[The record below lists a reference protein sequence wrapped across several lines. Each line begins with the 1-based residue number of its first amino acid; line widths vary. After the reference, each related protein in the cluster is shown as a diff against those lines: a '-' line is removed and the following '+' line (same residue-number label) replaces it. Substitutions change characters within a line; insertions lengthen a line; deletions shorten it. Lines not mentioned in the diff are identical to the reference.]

1 MQETMQLAGTA
12 AAPVD
17 ELSDE
22 ALVQE
27 YVEPVHRFAALLCR
41 SPAEREDIAQEALIR
56 ALRSRHRYDPARGEF
71 AAWLWRIT
79 LNVAR
84 DRGRAAGRARAL
96 WERLAD
102 RGSPAEAESAETVA
116 LQRLEAADVVAA
128 VHRLP
133 ARYRTLIALRFG
145 GMLSYRQMADVL
157 GISEGAATQ
166 AVRRALHALRADLE
180 VIDR

>member
-1 MQETMQLAGTA
+1 
-12 AAPVD
+12 VD
-17 ELSDE
+17 DLPDE
-22 ALVQE
+22 ALVRE

-56 ALRSRHRYDPARGEF
+56 ALRGRHRYNPARGEF
-71 AAWLWRIT
+71 EAWLWRIT

-84 DRGRAAGRARAL
+84 DRGRAARRATAL

-102 RGSPAEAESAETVA
+102 RGAPAAADSAESVA
-116 LQRLEAADVVAA
+116 LQRLEAEEVVAA

-133 ARYRTLIALRFG
+133 ARYRTLVALRFG
-145 GMLSYRQMADVL
+145 GMLSYRQLAVVL

-166 AVRRALHALRADLE
+166 AVRRALRALRTDLE
-180 VIDR
+180 VIHR